1 MEKLIVLIRTVYQA
15 GKLVIRRKKMNED
28 ILKGKWNQLKGD
40 VKMRWGDLTDDE
52 VDMIEGRR
60 DKLVGKLQER
70 YGYTKDRAEREVESF
85 INESGHH

>member
-1 MEKLIVLIRTVYQA
+1 
-15 GKLVIRRKKMNED
+15 MNED
-28 ILKGKWNQLKGD
+28 ILKGKWNQLKGE

-85 INESGHH
+85 IDESSHH

>member
-1 MEKLIVLIRTVYQA
+1 
-15 GKLVIRRKKMNED
+15 MNED

-60 DKLVGKLQER
+60 DKLIGKLQER
-70 YGYTKDRAEREVESF
+70 YGYTKERAEREVETF
-85 INESGHH
+85 ITESDRH

>member
-1 MEKLIVLIRTVYQA
+1 
-15 GKLVIRRKKMNED
+15 MNED
-28 ILKGKWNQLKGD
+28 ILKGKWNQLKGE

-52 VDMIEGRR
+52 LDMIEGRR

-70 YGYTKDRAEREVESF
+70 YGYTKDRAEREIESF

>member
-1 MEKLIVLIRTVYQA
+1 
-15 GKLVIRRKKMNED
+15 MNED
-28 ILKGKWNQLKGD
+28 ILKGKWNQLKGE

-52 VDMIEGRR
+52 LDMIEGRR

-85 INESGHH
+85 IDESGHH

>member
-1 MEKLIVLIRTVYQA
+1 
-15 GKLVIRRKKMNED
+15 MNED

-60 DKLVGKLQER
+60 DKLVGKLQEK
-70 YGYTKDRAEREVESF
+70 YGYTKDRAEREVDTFIDESAR
-85 INESGHH
+85 H

>member
-1 MEKLIVLIRTVYQA
+1 
-15 GKLVIRRKKMNED
+15 MNED

>member
-1 MEKLIVLIRTVYQA
+1 
-15 GKLVIRRKKMNED
+15 MNED
-28 ILKGKWNQLKGD
+28 ILKGKWNQLKGE

-52 VDMIEGRR
+52 LDMIEGRR